1 MEIKRNKSTKVIVIA
16 IAILLC
22 LALAVGITGAFY
34 QAQRRATGTVKMDK
48 GIVIDYTGFGKTP
61 NEGTWLRETT
71 ISFKLFEDADVQPG
85 EKVSLNDAG
94 IKANTASV
102 DFYARLKLDYEFYNG
117 ETKLE
122 TLPASFNASDLITTS
137 ATFFG
142 SNWVKSNDGYHYYA
156 TGTTL
161 NKFTSSA
168 PADFVDLFD
177 TNAQFIIEGAGFTG
191 AYPDGEGGGFVIDE
205 TTSINKI
212 VVYLTLETLQG
223 DANPTDEGWKI
234 IEEQDSMELT
244 STDYIIKTTT
254 NEETSEEITIYT
266 PNDDYVLANPEYAFK
281 FTIDDTAKTAMITG
295 PVGAPTSLTIPSKIL
310 LDGQNYDVIA
320 IGPVAFMEC
329 ASLTSITLPRSLE
342 SIGVFAFAFTGL
354 TSITIPDNTTSIEN
368 YALSYC
374 TGLTS
379 ITVES
384 GNAKY
389 HSEENCLIET
399 ASKTLIAGCKNSII
413 PTDGSVTSIGDMA
426 FICSGLTSITIPD
439 SVTSIGNYAFHGCS
453 GLTSITISDSVTS
466 FGEEAFSACT
476 GLAEIIIPSK
486 LSITFRDSEDYTSLI
501 LTALSSSKGNNIVDR
516 AFENYTNLTSITISD
531 GISSIGWGAFYGCSG
546 LTEVVIGN
554 QTTSIGVG
562 AFADCSG
569 LTSITIPSS
578 VTSIGNNAFN
588 GCSGLT
594 SITVASGNTK
604 YHSEGNCLIET
615 ASKTLILGCKNSII
629 PTDGSVTSIGEFAF
643 YYCSGLI
650 SITIPSSLTSIGYYA
665 FYGCSGLTSITIPE
679 SVTSIGNYAFSGCS
693 SLIEITIPSSA
704 ISVGYRAFYECDSL
718 QASIT
723 EDGISYLGNE
733 ANKCIVAWKVADNT
747 LSSYTIKD
755 GCKFIYDECFIRCSS
770 ATEITIPNSVISIG
784 TYAFSS
790 CSRLTSITIPNGV
803 TSIEDW
809 TFKSCSSLT
818 SIIIPDSVTSIGGS
832 AFSSCSGL
840 TSITIPNSVTSI
852 GSGAFYG
859 CNNLQARITED
870 GISYLGNATNKYI
883 VAWKVADNTLSSY
896 TIKDGCKF
904 IYEECFINRSS
915 ATEITIPN
923 SVISI
928 GEKAFYG
935 CSGLTSITIPSSVTS
950 IGDYAFESTGLTEIT
965 IPSSVTSIGNWA
977 FSDCSGLTS
986 ITVASGNTKYHS
998 EGNCLIET
1006 ANKTLIL
1013 GCKNSIIPT
1022 DGSVTSIGGYAFDGC
1037 TGLTEIT
1044 IPSSVTSIENNA
1056 FRDCSGLTSIT
1067 VASGNTKYH
1076 SEGNCLIETAS
1087 KTLILGCKNS
1097 IIPTDGSVTSIGND
1111 AFDGCT
1117 GLTEITIPSGVTSI
1131 GDGAFWSCNNL
1142 TTITIPD
1149 SVTSIGA
1156 DAFLGC
1162 NNLATVIID
1171 SSTIAVFVDYY
1182 SKLITNATR
1191 VYVKTGLTVGSY
1203 ITDSFTKQESSDKAG
1218 YDMYTKNS

>member
-1 MEIKRNKSTKVIVIA
+1 MNKFEKTKGEGKSMQNKQNTKAKVIVIA

-85 EKVSLNDAG
+85 EKISLNDAG
-94 IKANTASV
+94 IKANASSV
-102 DFYARLKLDYEFYNG
+102 DFYARVKLSYEFYNG

-122 TLPASFNASDLITTS
+122 TLPASFKASDLITTS

-142 SNWVKSNDGYHYYA
+142 TNWVESGDGYFYYA
-156 TGTTL
+156 AGSTL
-161 NKFTSSA
+161 NKFEKGTQT
-168 PADFVDLFD
+168 FVDLFATD
-177 TNAQFIIEGAGFTG
+177 AKFIIEGADFTG
-191 AYPDGEGGGFVIDE
+191 AYPDGEGGGYVVDE

-234 IEEQDSMELT
+234 TEEQDSMELT
-244 STDYIIKTTT
+244 STDYIIETTT

-281 FTIDDTAKTAMITG
+281 FTIDDTAKTATITG

-476 GLAEIIIPSK
+476 GLTEIIIPSK

-531 GISSIGWGAFYGCSG
+531 GISSIGVCAFAGCSG
-546 LTEVVIGN
+546 LTSITIPNGV
-554 QTTSIGVG
+554 TSIGIG

-569 LTSITIPSS
+569 LTSITIPSG
-578 VTSIGNNAFN
+578 VTSIGNNAFIS
-588 GCSGLT
+588 CSGLT

-615 ASKTLILGCKNSII
+615 ASKTLILGCKNSSI
-629 PTDGSVTSIGEFAF
+629 PTDGSVTSIGECAF
-643 YYCSGLI
+643 YDCSGLI
-650 SITIPSSLTSIGYYA
+650 SITIPSNVTSIEGSA

-859 CNNLQARITED
+859 CNNLQASIAED

-904 IYEECFINRSS
+904 IYEECFINCSS

-977 FSDCSGLTS
+977 FS
-986 ITVASGNTKYHS
+986 
-998 EGNCLIET
+998 
-1006 ANKTLIL
+1006 
-1013 GCKNSIIPT
+1013 
-1022 DGSVTSIGGYAFDGC
+1022 
-1037 TGLTEIT
+1037 
-1044 IPSSVTSIENNA
+1044 
-1056 FRDCSGLTSIT
+1056 DCSGLTSIT

-1182 SKLITNATR
+1182 SRLITNATR
-1191 VYVKTGLTVGSY
+1191 VYVKTGLSVGSY